1 MSFFYAENM
10 LRLVLSEKGE
20 VVMEQEKIIL
30 VGVFL
35 PNRTEEAFWNSI
47 RELRSLTS
55 TANGEIVDE
64 LIQKLERVNQ
74 ASFIG
79 SGKLLELAELVE
91 MHEADVVIFNSEL
104 SATQVR
110 NISKVVAA
118 RVIDRTQLILDIFAM
133 RAKSREGKLQVAYA
147 QYKYLLP
154 RLSGQGASLS
164 KLGGGI
170 GSRGPGESKLE
181 MDKRHI
187 REKMDDI
194 RAQLTHV
201 EKHRKR
207 IINRRNEQAIF
218 RFGLIGYTNA
228 GKSTIFNRLTHETTI
243 EEDKLFATLDPT
255 TRKIRFAGGFQ
266 ALLTDTVGFIQD
278 LPTTLIA
285 AFRSTLEETANV
297 DVLIHVVDASDSDYL
312 QHETT
317 VLALLTELE
326 MNHIPILTVYNKI
339 DQITQGFIPD
349 RPEHLLISAL
359 STTASTSLKQR
370 MIELIEKNWHYF
382 SKEIPEEQGKEL
394 AQIKQRAWITKLEYL
409 EDNKAYLVEGYQPR
423 KEPTND

>member
-1 MSFFYAENM
+1 
-10 LRLVLSEKGE
+10 
-20 VVMEQEKIIL
+20 MEREKIIL
-30 VGVFL
+30 VGVIL
-35 PNRTEEAFWNSI
+35 PNKTEEAFWNSMN
-47 RELRSLTS
+47 ELYSLVK
-55 TANGEIVDE
+55 TANGEVMDE
-64 LIQKLERVNQ
+64 LTQKLERVSQ

-110 NISKVVAA
+110 NISKVVDA
-118 RVIDRTQLILDIFAM
+118 RIIDRTQLILDIFAM
-133 RAKSREGKLQVAYA
+133 RAKSKEGKLQVAYA

-154 RLSGQGASLS
+154 RLSGQGTSLS

-187 REKMDDI
+187 REKMYDI
-194 RAQLTHV
+194 KAQLTHV

-207 IINRRNEQAIF
+207 IIDRRNTQSVF

-228 GKSTIFNRLTHETTI
+228 GKSTIFNRLTNETTL

-255 TRKIRFAGGFQ
+255 TRKIRFEGGFH

-297 DVLIHVVDASDSDYL
+297 DVLIHVVDASDPDYL

-317 VLALLTELE
+317 VIKLLQELE
-326 MNHIPILTVYNKI
+326 MNHLPTLVVYNKM
-339 DQITQGFIPD
+339 DKAPATFVPD

-359 STTASTSLKQR
+359 NPDAPKIIKQR
-370 MIELIEKNWHYF
+370 MIELIEKNWSF
-382 SKEIPEEQGKEL
+382 FTMDLSEENGKEL
-394 AQIKQRAWITKLEYL
+394 AQIGQQAWLTKLEYI
-409 EDNKAYLVEGYQPR
+409 ENEACYRIEGYRPR
-423 KEPTND
+423 KESTND

>member
-1 MSFFYAENM
+1 M
-10 LRLVLSEKGE
+10 LVER
-20 VVMEQEKIIL
+20 EKIIL

-35 PNRTEEAFWNSI
+35 PNKTEEAFWNSMK
-47 RELRSLTS
+47 ELHSLAK
-55 TANGEIVDE
+55 TANAEVMDE

-79 SGKLLELAELVE
+79 SGKLNELAALVE

-110 NISKVVAA
+110 NISAA
-118 RVIDRTQLILDIFAM
+118 VEARIIDRTQLILDIFAM

-154 RLSGQGASLS
+154 RLSGQGISLS

-187 REKMDDI
+187 REKMHDI
-194 RAQLTHV
+194 KAQLTHV
-201 EKHRKR
+201 EQHRKR
-207 IINRRNEQAIF
+207 IIERRNTQSVF

-228 GKSTIFNRLTHETTI
+228 GKSTIFNRLTNETTLQ
-243 EEDKLFATLDPT
+243 ENKLFATLDPT
-255 TRKIRFAGGFQ
+255 TRKVRFSGGFQ

-297 DVLIHVVDASDSDYL
+297 DVLIHVVDASNPDYL

-317 VLALLTELE
+317 VISLLEELE
-326 MNHIPILTVYNKI
+326 MNHLPTLVIYNKMDHAPATFVP
-339 DQITQGFIPD
+339 DQ
-349 RPEHLLISAL
+349 PESLLISAL
-359 STTASTSLKQR
+359 DQEAPDAIKQR
-370 MIELIEKNWHYF
+370 MIQLIEKNWAF
-382 SKEIPEEQGKEL
+382 FTIELSEEKGKEL
-394 AQIKQRAWITKLEYL
+394 AQIKQQAWVTKLEYI
-409 EDNKAYLVEGYQPR
+409 ESKQSYHIEGYKPR
-423 KEPTND
+423 KELNNE

>member
-1 MSFFYAENM
+1 M
-10 LRLVLSEKGE
+10 LVER
-20 VVMEQEKIIL
+20 EKIIL

-35 PNRTEEAFWNSI
+35 PNKTEEAFWNSMK
-47 RELRSLTS
+47 ELHSLAK
-55 TANGEIVDE
+55 TANAEVMDE

-79 SGKLLELAELVE
+79 SGKLDELAALVE

-110 NISKVVAA
+110 NISAA
-118 RVIDRTQLILDIFAM
+118 VEARIIDRTQLILDIFAM
-133 RAKSREGKLQVAYA
+133 CAKSREGKLQVAYA

-154 RLSGQGASLS
+154 RLSGQGISLS

-187 REKMDDI
+187 REKMHDI
-194 RAQLTHV
+194 KAQLTHV
-201 EKHRKR
+201 EQHRKR
-207 IINRRNEQAIF
+207 IIERKNTQSVF

-228 GKSTIFNRLTHETTI
+228 GKSTIFNRLTNETTLQ
-243 EEDKLFATLDPT
+243 ENKLFATLDPT
-255 TRKIRFAGGFQ
+255 TRKVRFSGGFQ

-297 DVLIHVVDASDSDYL
+297 DVLIHVVDASNPDYL

-317 VLALLTELE
+317 VISLLEELE
-326 MNHIPILTVYNKI
+326 MNHLPTLVIYNKMDHAPATFVP
-339 DQITQGFIPD
+339 DQ
-349 RPEHLLISAL
+349 PESLLISAL
-359 STTASTSLKQR
+359 DQEAPDTIKQR
-370 MIELIEKNWHYF
+370 MIQLIEKNWAF
-382 SKEIPEEQGKEL
+382 FTIELSEEKGKEL
-394 AQIKQRAWITKLEYL
+394 AQIKQQAWVTKLEYI
-409 EDNKAYLVEGYQPR
+409 ESKQSYHIEGYKPR
-423 KEPTND
+423 KELNNE

>member
-1 MSFFYAENM
+1 M
-10 LRLVLSEKGE
+10 LVER
-20 VVMEQEKIIL
+20 EKIIL

-35 PNRTEEAFWNSI
+35 PNKTEEAFWNSMK
-47 RELRSLTS
+47 ELHSLAK
-55 TANGEIVDE
+55 TANAEVMDE

-79 SGKLLELAELVE
+79 FGKLDELAALVE

-110 NISKVVAA
+110 NISAA
-118 RVIDRTQLILDIFAM
+118 VEARIIDRTQLILDIFAM
-133 RAKSREGKLQVAYA
+133 CAKSREGKLQVAYA

-154 RLSGQGASLS
+154 RLSGQGISLS

-187 REKMDDI
+187 REKMHDI
-194 RAQLTHV
+194 KAQLTHV
-201 EKHRKR
+201 EQHRKR
-207 IINRRNEQAIF
+207 IIERRNTQSVF

-228 GKSTIFNRLTHETTI
+228 GKSTIFNRLTNETTLQ
-243 EEDKLFATLDPT
+243 ENKLFATLDPT
-255 TRKIRFAGGFQ
+255 TRKVRFSGGFQ

-297 DVLIHVVDASDSDYL
+297 DVLIHVVDASNPDYL

-317 VLALLTELE
+317 VISLLEELE
-326 MNHIPILTVYNKI
+326 MNHLPTLVIYNKMDHAPAAFVP
-339 DQITQGFIPD
+339 DQ
-349 RPEHLLISAL
+349 PESLLISAL
-359 STTASTSLKQR
+359 DQEAPDTIKLR
-370 MIELIEKNWHYF
+370 MIQLIEKNWAF
-382 SKEIPEEQGKEL
+382 FTIELSEEKGKEL
-394 AQIKQRAWITKLEYL
+394 AQIKQQAWVTKLEYI
-409 EDNKAYLVEGYQPR
+409 ESKQSYHIEGYKPR
-423 KEPTND
+423 KELNNE

>member
-1 MSFFYAENM
+1 
-10 LRLVLSEKGE
+10 
-20 VVMEQEKIIL
+20 MEREKIIL
-30 VGVFL
+30 VGVIL
-35 PNRTEEAFWNSI
+35 PNKTEEAFWNSMK
-47 RELRSLTS
+47 ELHSLAKM
-55 TANGEIVDE
+55 ANAEVMDE

-79 SGKLLELAELVE
+79 SGKLNELAALVE

-110 NISKVVAA
+110 NISAA
-118 RVIDRTQLILDIFAM
+118 VEARIIDRTQLILDIFAM

-154 RLSGQGASLS
+154 RLSGQGISLS

-187 REKMDDI
+187 REKMHDI
-194 RAQLTHV
+194 KAQLTHV
-201 EKHRKR
+201 EQHRKR
-207 IINRRNEQAIF
+207 IIERRNTQSVF

-228 GKSTIFNRLTHETTI
+228 GKSTIFNRLTNETTLQ
-243 EEDKLFATLDPT
+243 ENKLFATLDPT
-255 TRKIRFAGGFQ
+255 TRKVRFSGGFQ

-297 DVLIHVVDASDSDYL
+297 DVLIHVVDASNPDYL

-317 VLALLTELE
+317 VISLLEELE
-326 MNHIPILTVYNKI
+326 MNHLPTLVIYNKMDHAPAAFVP
-339 DQITQGFIPD
+339 DQ
-349 RPEHLLISAL
+349 PESLLISAL
-359 STTASTSLKQR
+359 DQEAPDTIKQR
-370 MIELIEKNWHYF
+370 MIQLIEKNWAF
-382 SKEIPEEQGKEL
+382 FTIELSEEKGKEL
-394 AQIKQRAWITKLEYL
+394 AQIKQQAWVTKLEYI
-409 EDNKAYLVEGYQPR
+409 ESKQSYHIEGYKPR
-423 KEPTND
+423 KELNNE

>member
-1 MSFFYAENM
+1 M
-10 LRLVLSEKGE
+10 LVER
-20 VVMEQEKIIL
+20 EKIIL

-35 PNRTEEAFWNSI
+35 PNKTEEAFWNSMK
-47 RELRSLTS
+47 ELHSLAK
-55 TANGEIVDE
+55 TANAEVMDE

-79 SGKLLELAELVE
+79 SGKLDELAALVE

-110 NISKVVAA
+110 NISAA
-118 RVIDRTQLILDIFAM
+118 VEARIIDRTQLILDIFAM
-133 RAKSREGKLQVAYA
+133 CAKSREGKLQVAYA

-154 RLSGQGASLS
+154 RLSGQGISLS

-187 REKMDDI
+187 REKMHDI
-194 RAQLTHV
+194 KVQLTHV
-201 EKHRKR
+201 EQHRKR
-207 IINRRNEQAIF
+207 IIERRNTQSVF

-228 GKSTIFNRLTHETTI
+228 GKSTIFNRLTNETTLQ
-243 EEDKLFATLDPT
+243 ENKLFATLDPT
-255 TRKIRFAGGFQ
+255 TRKVRFSGGFQ

-297 DVLIHVVDASDSDYL
+297 DVLIHVVDASNPDYL

-317 VLALLTELE
+317 VISLLEELE
-326 MNHIPILTVYNKI
+326 MNHLPTLVIYNKMDHAPAAFVP
-339 DQITQGFIPD
+339 DQ
-349 RPEHLLISAL
+349 PESLLISAL
-359 STTASTSLKQR
+359 DQEAPDTIKQR
-370 MIELIEKNWHYF
+370 MIQLIEKNWAF
-382 SKEIPEEQGKEL
+382 FTIELSEEKGKEL
-394 AQIKQRAWITKLEYL
+394 AQIKQQAWVTKLEYI
-409 EDNKAYLVEGYQPR
+409 ESKQSYHIEGYKPR
-423 KEPTND
+423 KELNNE

>member
-1 MSFFYAENM
+1 
-10 LRLVLSEKGE
+10 
-20 VVMEQEKIIL
+20 MEREKIIL

-35 PNRTEEAFWNSI
+35 PNKTEEAFWNSMK
-47 RELRSLTS
+47 ELHSLAK
-55 TANGEIVDE
+55 TANAEVMDE
-64 LIQKLERVNQ
+64 LIQKLKRVNQ

-79 SGKLLELAELVE
+79 SGKLNELAALVE

-110 NISKVVAA
+110 NISAA
-118 RVIDRTQLILDIFAM
+118 VEARIIDRTQLILDIFAM

-154 RLSGQGASLS
+154 RLSGQGISLS

-187 REKMDDI
+187 REKMHDI
-194 RAQLTHV
+194 KAQLTHV
-201 EKHRKR
+201 EQHRKR
-207 IINRRNEQAIF
+207 ILERRNTQSVF

-228 GKSTIFNRLTHETTI
+228 GKSTIFNRLTNETTLQ
-243 EEDKLFATLDPT
+243 ENKLFATLDPT
-255 TRKIRFAGGFQ
+255 TRKVRFSGGFQ

-297 DVLIHVVDASDSDYL
+297 DVLIHVVDASNPDYL

-317 VLALLTELE
+317 VISLLEELE
-326 MNHIPILTVYNKI
+326 MNHLPTLVIYNKMDHAPATFVP
-339 DQITQGFIPD
+339 DQ
-349 RPEHLLISAL
+349 PESLLISAL
-359 STTASTSLKQR
+359 DQEAPDTIKQR
-370 MIELIEKNWHYF
+370 MIQLIEKNWAF
-382 SKEIPEEQGKEL
+382 FTIELSEEKGKEL
-394 AQIKQRAWITKLEYL
+394 AQIKQQAWVTKLEYI
-409 EDNKAYLVEGYQPR
+409 ESKQSYHIEGYKPR
-423 KEPTND
+423 KELNNE

>member
-1 MSFFYAENM
+1 M
-10 LRLVLSEKGE
+10 LVER
-20 VVMEQEKIIL
+20 EKIIL
-30 VGVFL
+30 VGVIL
-35 PNRTEEAFWNSI
+35 PNKTEEAFWNSMN
-47 RELRSLTS
+47 ELYRLVK
-55 TANGEIVDE
+55 TANGEVMDE
-64 LIQKLERVNQ
+64 LTQKLERVSQ

-110 NISKVVAA
+110 NISKVVDA
-118 RVIDRTQLILDIFAM
+118 RIIDRTQLILDIFAM
-133 RAKSREGKLQVAYA
+133 RAKSKEGKLQVAYA

-154 RLSGQGASLS
+154 RLSGQGTSLS

-187 REKMDDI
+187 REKMYDI
-194 RAQLTHV
+194 KAQLTHV

-207 IINRRNEQAIF
+207 IIDRRNTQSVF

-228 GKSTIFNRLTHETTI
+228 GKSTIFNRLTNETTL

-255 TRKIRFAGGFQ
+255 TRKIRFEGGFH

-297 DVLIHVVDASDSDYL
+297 DVLIHVVDASDPDYL

-317 VLALLTELE
+317 VIKLLQELE
-326 MNHIPILTVYNKI
+326 MNHLPTLVVYNKM
-339 DQITQGFIPD
+339 DKAPATFVPD
-349 RPEHLLISAL
+349 RPEHLLFSVLNPDAPKII
-359 STTASTSLKQR
+359 KQR
-370 MIELIEKNWHYF
+370 MIELIEKNWSF
-382 SKEIPEEQGKEL
+382 FTMDLSEENGKEL
-394 AQIKQRAWITKLEYL
+394 AQIGQQAWLTKLEYI
-409 EDNKAYLVEGYQPR
+409 ENEACYRIEGYRPR
-423 KEPTND
+423 KESTND

>member
-1 MSFFYAENM
+1 M
-10 LRLVLSEKGE
+10 LVER
-20 VVMEQEKIIL
+20 EKIIL

-35 PNRTEEAFWNSI
+35 PNKTEEAFWNSMK
-47 RELRSLTS
+47 ELHSLAK
-55 TANGEIVDE
+55 TANAEVMDE
-64 LIQKLERVNQ
+64 LIRKLERVNQ

-79 SGKLLELAELVE
+79 SGKLDELAALVE

-110 NISKVVAA
+110 NISAA
-118 RVIDRTQLILDIFAM
+118 VEARIIDRTQLILDIFAM
-133 RAKSREGKLQVAYA
+133 CAKSREGKLQVAYA

-154 RLSGQGASLS
+154 RLSGQGISLS

-187 REKMDDI
+187 REKMHDI
-194 RAQLTHV
+194 KAQLTHV
-201 EKHRKR
+201 EQRRKR
-207 IINRRNEQAIF
+207 IIERRNTQSVF

-228 GKSTIFNRLTHETTI
+228 GKSTIFNRLTNETTLQ
-243 EEDKLFATLDPT
+243 ENKLFATLDPT
-255 TRKIRFAGGFQ
+255 TRKVRFSGGFQ

-297 DVLIHVVDASDSDYL
+297 DVLIHVVDASNPDYL

-317 VLALLTELE
+317 VISLLEELE
-326 MNHIPILTVYNKI
+326 MNHLPTLVIYNKMDHAPATFVP
-339 DQITQGFIPD
+339 DQ
-349 RPEHLLISAL
+349 PESLLISAL
-359 STTASTSLKQR
+359 DQEAPDTIKQR
-370 MIELIEKNWHYF
+370 MIQLIEKNWAF
-382 SKEIPEEQGKEL
+382 FTIELSEEKGKEL
-394 AQIKQRAWITKLEYL
+394 AQIKQQAWVTKLEYI
-409 EDNKAYLVEGYQPR
+409 ESKQSYHIEGYKPR
-423 KEPTND
+423 KELNNE

>member
-1 MSFFYAENM
+1 M
-10 LRLVLSEKGE
+10 LVER
-20 VVMEQEKIIL
+20 EKIIL

-35 PNRTEEAFWNSI
+35 PNKTEEAFWNSMK
-47 RELRSLTS
+47 ELHSLAK
-55 TANGEIVDE
+55 TANAEVMDE

-79 SGKLLELAELVE
+79 SGKLDELAALVE

-110 NISKVVAA
+110 NISAA
-118 RVIDRTQLILDIFAM
+118 VEARIIDRTQLILDIFAM
-133 RAKSREGKLQVAYA
+133 CAKSREGKLQVAYA

-154 RLSGQGASLS
+154 RLSGQGISLS

-187 REKMDDI
+187 REKMHDI
-194 RAQLTHV
+194 KAQLTHV
-201 EKHRKR
+201 EQHRKR
-207 IINRRNEQAIF
+207 IIERRNTQSVF

-228 GKSTIFNRLTHETTI
+228 GKSTIFNRLTNETTLQ
-243 EEDKLFATLDPT
+243 ENKLFATLDPT
-255 TRKIRFAGGFQ
+255 TRKVRFSGGFQ

-297 DVLIHVVDASDSDYL
+297 DVLIHVVDASNPDYL

-317 VLALLTELE
+317 VISLLEELE
-326 MNHIPILTVYNKI
+326 MNHLPTLVIYNKMDYAPATFVP
-339 DQITQGFIPD
+339 DQ
-349 RPEHLLISAL
+349 PESLLISAL
-359 STTASTSLKQR
+359 DQEAPDTIKQR
-370 MIELIEKNWHYF
+370 MIQLIEKNWAF
-382 SKEIPEEQGKEL
+382 FTIELSEEKGKEL
-394 AQIKQRAWITKLEYL
+394 AQIKQQAWVTKLEYI
-409 EDNKAYLVEGYQPR
+409 ESKQSYHIEGYKPR
-423 KEPTND
+423 KELNNE

>member
-1 MSFFYAENM
+1 M
-10 LRLVLSEKGE
+10 LVER
-20 VVMEQEKIIL
+20 EKIIL

-35 PNRTEEAFWNSI
+35 PNKTEEAFWNSMK
-47 RELRSLTS
+47 ELHSLAK
-55 TANGEIVDE
+55 TANAEVMDE

-79 SGKLLELAELVE
+79 SGKLDELAALVE

-110 NISKVVAA
+110 NISAA
-118 RVIDRTQLILDIFAM
+118 VEARIIDRTQLILDIFAM
-133 RAKSREGKLQVAYA
+133 CAKSREGKLQVAYA

-154 RLSGQGASLS
+154 RLSGQGISLS

-187 REKMDDI
+187 REKMHDI
-194 RAQLTHV
+194 KAQLTHV
-201 EKHRKR
+201 EQHRKR
-207 IINRRNEQAIF
+207 IIERRNTQSVF

-228 GKSTIFNRLTHETTI
+228 GKSTIFNRLTNETTLQ
-243 EEDKLFATLDPT
+243 ENKLFATLDPT
-255 TRKIRFAGGFQ
+255 TRKVRFSGGFQ

-297 DVLIHVVDASDSDYL
+297 DVLIHVVDASNPDYL

-317 VLALLTELE
+317 VISLLEELE
-326 MNHIPILTVYNKI
+326 MNHLPTLVIYNKMDHAPATFVP
-339 DQITQGFIPD
+339 DQ
-349 RPEHLLISAL
+349 PESLLISAL
-359 STTASTSLKQR
+359 DQEAPNTIKQR
-370 MIELIEKNWHYF
+370 MIQLIEKNWAF
-382 SKEIPEEQGKEL
+382 FTIELSEEKGKEL
-394 AQIKQRAWITKLEYL
+394 AQIKQQAWVTKLEYI
-409 EDNKAYLVEGYQPR
+409 ESKQSYHIEGYKPR
-423 KEPTND
+423 KELNNE

>member
-1 MSFFYAENM
+1 
-10 LRLVLSEKGE
+10 
-20 VVMEQEKIIL
+20 MEREKIIL
-30 VGVFL
+30 VGVIL
-35 PNRTEEAFWNSI
+35 PNKTEEAFWNSMN
-47 RELRSLTS
+47 ELHSLAK
-55 TANGEIVDE
+55 TANGEVVDE

-79 SGKLLELAELVE
+79 SGKLEELAALVE

-110 NISKVVAA
+110 NISKAVEA
-118 RVIDRTQLILDIFAM
+118 RIIDRTQLILDIFAM
-133 RAKSREGKLQVAYA
+133 RAKSKEGKLQVAYA

-154 RLSGQGASLS
+154 RLSGQGVSLS

-187 REKMDDI
+187 REKMHDI
-194 RAQLTHV
+194 KAQLTHV
-201 EKHRKR
+201 EQHRKR
-207 IINRRNEQAIF
+207 IIERRNTQSVF

-228 GKSTIFNRLTHETTI
+228 GKSTIFNRLTNETTLQ
-243 EEDKLFATLDPT
+243 EDKLFATLDPT
-255 TRKIRFAGGFQ
+255 TRKIRFSGGFQ

-297 DVLIHVVDASDSDYL
+297 DVLIHVVDASNPDYL

-317 VLALLTELE
+317 VLSLLEELE
-326 MNHIPILTVYNKI
+326 MNHLPTLVIYNKM
-339 DQITQGFIPD
+339 DQTPATFVPD
-349 RPEHLLISAL
+349 QPENLLISAL
-359 STTASTSLKQR
+359 DQEAPDAIKQR
-370 MIELIEKNWHYF
+370 MIQLIEKNWTF
-382 SKEIPEEQGKEL
+382 FTLELSEEKGKEL
-394 AQIKQRAWITKLEYL
+394 AQIKQQAWVTKLEYI
-409 EDNKAYLVEGYQPR
+409 ESKQSYHIEGYKPR
-423 KEPTND
+423 KELNNE

>member
-1 MSFFYAENM
+1 
-10 LRLVLSEKGE
+10 
-20 VVMEQEKIIL
+20 MEREKIIL
-30 VGVFL
+30 VGVIL
-35 PNRTEEAFWNSI
+35 PNKTEEAFWNSMN
-47 RELRSLTS
+47 ELYSLVK
-55 TANGEIVDE
+55 TANGEVMDE
-64 LIQKLERVNQ
+64 LTQKLERVSQ

-110 NISKVVAA
+110 NISKVVDA
-118 RVIDRTQLILDIFAM
+118 RIIDRTQLILDIFAM
-133 RAKSREGKLQVAYA
+133 RAKSKEGKLQVAYA

-154 RLSGQGASLS
+154 RLSGQGTSLS

-187 REKMDDI
+187 REKMYDI
-194 RAQLTHV
+194 KAQLTHV

-207 IINRRNEQAIF
+207 IIDRRNTQSVF

-228 GKSTIFNRLTHETTI
+228 GKSTIFNRLTNETAL

-255 TRKIRFAGGFQ
+255 TRKIRFEGGFQ

-297 DVLIHVVDASDSDYL
+297 DVLIHVVDASDPDYL

-317 VLALLTELE
+317 VIKLLQELE
-326 MNHIPILTVYNKI
+326 MNHLPTLVVYNKM
-339 DQITQGFIPD
+339 DKAPATFVPD
-349 RPEHLLISAL
+349 CPEHLLFSAL
-359 STTASTSLKQR
+359 NPDAPKIIKQR
-370 MIELIEKNWHYF
+370 MIELIEKNWSF
-382 SKEIPEEQGKEL
+382 FTMDLSEENGKEL
-394 AQIKQRAWITKLEYL
+394 AQIGQQAWLTKLEYI
-409 EDNKAYLVEGYQPR
+409 ENEACYRIEGYRPR
-423 KEPTND
+423 KESTND

>member
-1 MSFFYAENM
+1 
-10 LRLVLSEKGE
+10 
-20 VVMEQEKIIL
+20 MEREKIIL

-35 PNRTEEAFWNSI
+35 PNKTEEAFWNSMK
-47 RELRSLTS
+47 ELHSLAK
-55 TANGEIVDE
+55 TANAEVMDE

-79 SGKLLELAELVE
+79 SGKLDELAALVE

-110 NISKVVAA
+110 NISAA
-118 RVIDRTQLILDIFAM
+118 VEARIIDRTQLILDIFAM

-154 RLSGQGASLS
+154 RLSGQGISLS

-187 REKMDDI
+187 REKMHDI
-194 RAQLTHV
+194 KAQLTHV
-201 EKHRKR
+201 EQHRKR
-207 IINRRNEQAIF
+207 IIERRNTQSVF

-228 GKSTIFNRLTHETTI
+228 GKSTIFNRLTNETTLQ
-243 EEDKLFATLDPT
+243 ENKLFATLDPT
-255 TRKIRFAGGFQ
+255 TRKVRFSGGFQ

-297 DVLIHVVDASDSDYL
+297 DVLIHVVDASNPDYL

-317 VLALLTELE
+317 VISLLEELE
-326 MNHIPILTVYNKI
+326 MNHLPTLVIYNKMDHAPAAFVP
-339 DQITQGFIPD
+339 DQ
-349 RPEHLLISAL
+349 PESLLISAL
-359 STTASTSLKQR
+359 DQEAPDTIKLR
-370 MIELIEKNWHYF
+370 MIQLIEKNWAF
-382 SKEIPEEQGKEL
+382 FTIELSEEKGKEL
-394 AQIKQRAWITKLEYL
+394 AQIKQQAWVTKLEYI
-409 EDNKAYLVEGYQPR
+409 ESKQSYHIEGYKPR
-423 KEPTND
+423 KELNNE

>member
-1 MSFFYAENM
+1 
-10 LRLVLSEKGE
+10 
-20 VVMEQEKIIL
+20 MEREKIIL
-30 VGVFL
+30 VGVIL
-35 PNRTEEAFWNSI
+35 PNKTEEAFWNSMN
-47 RELRSLTS
+47 ELYSLVK
-55 TANGEIVDE
+55 TANGEVMDE
-64 LIQKLERVNQ
+64 LTQKLERVSQ

-110 NISKVVAA
+110 NISKVVDA
-118 RVIDRTQLILDIFAM
+118 RIIDRTQLILDIFAM
-133 RAKSREGKLQVAYA
+133 RAKSKEGKLQVAYA

-154 RLSGQGASLS
+154 RLSGQGTSLS

-187 REKMDDI
+187 REKMYDI
-194 RAQLTHV
+194 KAQLTHV

-207 IINRRNEQAIF
+207 IIDRRNTQSVF

-228 GKSTIFNRLTHETTI
+228 GKSTIFNRLTNEKTL

-255 TRKIRFAGGFQ
+255 TRKIRFEGGFH

-297 DVLIHVVDASDSDYL
+297 DVLIHVVDASDPDYL

-317 VLALLTELE
+317 VIKLLQELE
-326 MNHIPILTVYNKI
+326 MNHLPTLVVYNKM
-339 DQITQGFIPD
+339 DKAPATFVPD
-349 RPEHLLISAL
+349 RPEHLLFSAL
-359 STTASTSLKQR
+359 NPDAPKIIKQR
-370 MIELIEKNWHYF
+370 MIELIEKNWSF
-382 SKEIPEEQGKEL
+382 FTMDLSEENGKEL
-394 AQIKQRAWITKLEYL
+394 AQIGQQAWLTKLEYI
-409 EDNKAYLVEGYQPR
+409 ENEECYRIEGYRPR
-423 KEPTND
+423 KESTND

>member
-1 MSFFYAENM
+1 M
-10 LRLVLSEKGE
+10 LVER
-20 VVMEQEKIIL
+20 EKIIL

-35 PNRTEEAFWNSI
+35 PNKTEEAFWNSMK
-47 RELRSLTS
+47 ELHSLAKA
-55 TANGEIVDE
+55 ANAEVMDE

-79 SGKLLELAELVE
+79 SGKLDELAALVE

-110 NISKVVAA
+110 NISAA
-118 RVIDRTQLILDIFAM
+118 VEARIIDRTQLILDIFAM
-133 RAKSREGKLQVAYA
+133 CAKSREGKLQVAYA

-154 RLSGQGASLS
+154 RLSGQGISLS

-187 REKMDDI
+187 REKMHDI
-194 RAQLTHV
+194 KAQLTHV
-201 EKHRKR
+201 EQHRKR
-207 IINRRNEQAIF
+207 IIERRNTQSVF

-228 GKSTIFNRLTHETTI
+228 GKSTIFNRLTNETTLQ
-243 EEDKLFATLDPT
+243 ENKLFATLDPT
-255 TRKIRFAGGFQ
+255 TRKVRFSGGFQ

-297 DVLIHVVDASDSDYL
+297 DVLIHVVDASNPDYL

-317 VLALLTELE
+317 VISLLEELE
-326 MNHIPILTVYNKI
+326 MNHLPTLVIYNKMDHAPATFVP
-339 DQITQGFIPD
+339 DQ
-349 RPEHLLISAL
+349 PESLLISAL
-359 STTASTSLKQR
+359 DQEAPDTIKQR
-370 MIELIEKNWHYF
+370 MIQLIEKNWAF
-382 SKEIPEEQGKEL
+382 FTIELSEEKGKEL
-394 AQIKQRAWITKLEYL
+394 AQIKQQAWVTKLEYI
-409 EDNKAYLVEGYQPR
+409 ESKQSYHIEGYKPR
-423 KEPTND
+423 KELNNE

>member
-1 MSFFYAENM
+1 M
-10 LRLVLSEKGE
+10 LVER
-20 VVMEQEKIIL
+20 EKIIL

-35 PNRTEEAFWNSI
+35 PNKTEEAFWNSMK
-47 RELRSLTS
+47 ELHSLAK
-55 TANGEIVDE
+55 TANAEVMDE
-64 LIQKLERVNQ
+64 LIQKLKRVNQ

-79 SGKLLELAELVE
+79 SGKLNELAALVE

-110 NISKVVAA
+110 NISAA
-118 RVIDRTQLILDIFAM
+118 VEARIIDRTQLILDIFAM

-154 RLSGQGASLS
+154 RLSGQGISLS

-187 REKMDDI
+187 REKMHDI
-194 RAQLTHV
+194 KAQLTHV
-201 EKHRKR
+201 EQHRKR
-207 IINRRNEQAIF
+207 ILERRNTQSVF

-228 GKSTIFNRLTHETTI
+228 GKSTIFNRLTNETTLQ
-243 EEDKLFATLDPT
+243 ENKLFATLDPT
-255 TRKIRFAGGFQ
+255 TRKVRFSGGFQ

-297 DVLIHVVDASDSDYL
+297 DVLIHVVDASNPDYL

-317 VLALLTELE
+317 VISLLEELE
-326 MNHIPILTVYNKI
+326 MNHLPTLVIYNKMDHAPATFVP
-339 DQITQGFIPD
+339 DQ
-349 RPEHLLISAL
+349 PESLLISAL
-359 STTASTSLKQR
+359 DQEAPDTIKQR
-370 MIELIEKNWHYF
+370 MIQLIEKNWAF
-382 SKEIPEEQGKEL
+382 FTIELSEEKGKEL
-394 AQIKQRAWITKLEYL
+394 AQIKQQAWVTKLEYI
-409 EDNKAYLVEGYQPR
+409 ESKQSYHIEGYKPR
-423 KEPTND
+423 KELNNE

>member
-1 MSFFYAENM
+1 M
-10 LRLVLSEKGE
+10 LVER
-20 VVMEQEKIIL
+20 EKIIL

-35 PNRTEEAFWNSI
+35 PNKTEEAFWNSMK
-47 RELRSLTS
+47 ELHSLAK
-55 TANGEIVDE
+55 TANAEVMDE

-79 SGKLLELAELVE
+79 SGKLDELAALVE

-110 NISKVVAA
+110 NISAA
-118 RVIDRTQLILDIFAM
+118 VEARIIDRTQLILDIFAM
-133 RAKSREGKLQVAYA
+133 CAKSREGKLQVAYA

-154 RLSGQGASLS
+154 RLSGQGISLS

-170 GSRGPGESKLE
+170 GSRCPGESKLE

-187 REKMDDI
+187 REKMHDI
-194 RAQLTHV
+194 KAQLTHV
-201 EKHRKR
+201 EQHRKR
-207 IINRRNEQAIF
+207 IIERRNTQSVF

-228 GKSTIFNRLTHETTI
+228 GKSTIFNRLTNETTLQ
-243 EEDKLFATLDPT
+243 ENKLFATLDPT
-255 TRKIRFAGGFQ
+255 TRKVRFSGGFQ

-297 DVLIHVVDASDSDYL
+297 DVLIHVVDASNPDYL

-317 VLALLTELE
+317 VISLLEELE
-326 MNHIPILTVYNKI
+326 MNHLPTLVIYNKMDHAPATFVP
-339 DQITQGFIPD
+339 DQ
-349 RPEHLLISAL
+349 PESLLISAL
-359 STTASTSLKQR
+359 DQEAPDTIKQR
-370 MIELIEKNWHYF
+370 MIQLIEKNWAF
-382 SKEIPEEQGKEL
+382 FTIELSEEKGKEL
-394 AQIKQRAWITKLEYL
+394 AQIKQQAWVTKLEYI
-409 EDNKAYLVEGYQPR
+409 ESKQSYHIEGYKPR
-423 KEPTND
+423 KELNNE

>member
-1 MSFFYAENM
+1 M
-10 LRLVLSEKGE
+10 LVER
-20 VVMEQEKIIL
+20 EKIIL

-35 PNRTEEAFWNSI
+35 PNKTEEAFWNSMK
-47 RELRSLTS
+47 ELHSLAK
-55 TANGEIVDE
+55 TANAEVMDE

-79 SGKLLELAELVE
+79 SGKLNELAALVE

-110 NISKVVAA
+110 NISAA
-118 RVIDRTQLILDIFAM
+118 VEARIIDRTQLILDIFAM
-133 RAKSREGKLQVAYA
+133 CAKSREGKLQVAYA

-154 RLSGQGASLS
+154 RLSGQGISLS

-187 REKMDDI
+187 REKMHDI
-194 RAQLTHV
+194 KAQLTHV
-201 EKHRKR
+201 EQHRKR
-207 IINRRNEQAIF
+207 IIERRNTQSVF

-228 GKSTIFNRLTHETTI
+228 GKSTIFNRLTNETTLQ
-243 EEDKLFATLDPT
+243 ENKLFATLDPT
-255 TRKIRFAGGFQ
+255 TRKVRFSGGFQ

-297 DVLIHVVDASDSDYL
+297 DVLIHVVDASNPDYL

-317 VLALLTELE
+317 VISLLEELE
-326 MNHIPILTVYNKI
+326 MNHLPTLVIYNKMDHAPAAFVP
-339 DQITQGFIPD
+339 DQ
-349 RPEHLLISAL
+349 PESLLISAL
-359 STTASTSLKQR
+359 DQEAPDTIKQR
-370 MIELIEKNWHYF
+370 MIQLIEKNWAF
-382 SKEIPEEQGKEL
+382 FTIELSEEKGKEL
-394 AQIKQRAWITKLEYL
+394 AQIKQQAWVTKLEYI
-409 EDNKAYLVEGYQPR
+409 ESKQSYHIEGYKPR
-423 KEPTND
+423 KELNNE

>member
-1 MSFFYAENM
+1 M
-10 LRLVLSEKGE
+10 LVER
-20 VVMEQEKIIL
+20 EKIIL
-30 VGVFL
+30 VGVIL
-35 PNRTEEAFWNSI
+35 PNKTEEAFWNSMK
-47 RELRSLTS
+47 ELHSLAK
-55 TANGEIVDE
+55 TANAEVMDE

-79 SGKLLELAELVE
+79 SGKLDELAALVE

-110 NISKVVAA
+110 NISAA
-118 RVIDRTQLILDIFAM
+118 VEARIIDRTQLILDIFAM

-154 RLSGQGASLS
+154 RLSGQGISLS

-187 REKMDDI
+187 REKMHDI
-194 RAQLTHV
+194 KAQLTHV
-201 EKHRKR
+201 EQHRKR
-207 IINRRNEQAIF
+207 IIERRNTQSVF

-228 GKSTIFNRLTHETTI
+228 GKSTIFNRLTNETTLQ
-243 EEDKLFATLDPT
+243 ENKLFATLDPT
-255 TRKIRFAGGFQ
+255 TRKVRFSGGFQ

-297 DVLIHVVDASDSDYL
+297 DVLIHVVDASNPDYL

-317 VLALLTELE
+317 VISLLEELE
-326 MNHIPILTVYNKI
+326 MNHLPTLVIYNKMDHAPAAFVP
-339 DQITQGFIPD
+339 DQ
-349 RPEHLLISAL
+349 PESLLISAL
-359 STTASTSLKQR
+359 DQEAPDTIKQR
-370 MIELIEKNWHYF
+370 MIQLIEKNWAF
-382 SKEIPEEQGKEL
+382 FTIELSEEKGKEL
-394 AQIKQRAWITKLEYL
+394 AQIKQQAWVTKLEYI
-409 EDNKAYLVEGYQPR
+409 ESKQSYHIEGYKPR
-423 KEPTND
+423 KELNNE

>member
-1 MSFFYAENM
+1 
-10 LRLVLSEKGE
+10 
-20 VVMEQEKIIL
+20 MEREKIIL

-35 PNRTEEAFWNSI
+35 PNKSEEAFWNSMK
-47 RELRSLTS
+47 ELHSLAK
-55 TANGEIVDE
+55 TANAEVMDE

-79 SGKLLELAELVE
+79 SGKLNELAALVE

-110 NISKVVAA
+110 NISAA
-118 RVIDRTQLILDIFAM
+118 VEARIIDRTQLILDIFAM

-154 RLSGQGASLS
+154 RLSGQGISLS

-187 REKMDDI
+187 REKMHDI
-194 RAQLTHV
+194 KAQLTHV
-201 EKHRKR
+201 EQHRKR
-207 IINRRNEQAIF
+207 IIERRNTQSVF

-228 GKSTIFNRLTHETTI
+228 GKSTIFNRLTNETTLQ
-243 EEDKLFATLDPT
+243 ENKLFATLDPT
-255 TRKIRFAGGFQ
+255 TRKVRFSGGFQ

-297 DVLIHVVDASDSDYL
+297 DVLIHVVDASNPDYL

-317 VLALLTELE
+317 VISLLEELE
-326 MNHIPILTVYNKI
+326 MNHLPTLVIYNKMDHAPAAFVP
-339 DQITQGFIPD
+339 DQ
-349 RPEHLLISAL
+349 PESLLISAL
-359 STTASTSLKQR
+359 DQEAPDTIKQR
-370 MIELIEKNWHYF
+370 MIQLIEKNWAF
-382 SKEIPEEQGKEL
+382 FTIELSEEKGKEL
-394 AQIKQRAWITKLEYL
+394 AQIKQQAWVTKLEYI
-409 EDNKAYLVEGYQPR
+409 ESKQSYHIEGYKPR
-423 KEPTND
+423 KELNNE

>member
-1 MSFFYAENM
+1 
-10 LRLVLSEKGE
+10 
-20 VVMEQEKIIL
+20 MEREKIIL
-30 VGVFL
+30 VGVIL
-35 PNRTEEAFWNSI
+35 PNKTEEAFWNSMN
-47 RELRSLTS
+47 ELYSLVK
-55 TANGEIVDE
+55 TANGEVMDE
-64 LIQKLERVNQ
+64 LTQKLERVSQ

-110 NISKVVAA
+110 NISKVVDA
-118 RVIDRTQLILDIFAM
+118 RIIDRTQLILDIFAM
-133 RAKSREGKLQVAYA
+133 RAKSKEGKLQVAYA

-154 RLSGQGASLS
+154 RLSGQGTSLS

-187 REKMDDI
+187 REKMYDI
-194 RAQLTHV
+194 KAQLTHV

-207 IINRRNEQAIF
+207 IIDRRNTQSVF

-228 GKSTIFNRLTHETTI
+228 GKSTIFNRLTNETTL

-255 TRKIRFAGGFQ
+255 TRKIRFKGGFH

-297 DVLIHVVDASDSDYL
+297 DVLIHVVDASDPDYL

-317 VLALLTELE
+317 VIKLLQELE
-326 MNHIPILTVYNKI
+326 MNHLPTLVVYNKM
-339 DQITQGFIPD
+339 DKAPATFVPD
-349 RPEHLLISAL
+349 RPEHLLFSAL
-359 STTASTSLKQR
+359 NPDAPKIIKQR
-370 MIELIEKNWHYF
+370 MIELIEKNWSF
-382 SKEIPEEQGKEL
+382 FTMDLSEENGKEL
-394 AQIKQRAWITKLEYL
+394 AQIGQQAWLTKLEYI
-409 EDNKAYLVEGYQPR
+409 ENEACYRIEGYRPR
-423 KEPTND
+423 KESTND

>member
-1 MSFFYAENM
+1 
-10 LRLVLSEKGE
+10 
-20 VVMEQEKIIL
+20 MEREKIIL

-35 PNRTEEAFWNSI
+35 PNKTEEAFWNSMK
-47 RELRSLTS
+47 ELHSLAK
-55 TANGEIVDE
+55 TANAEVMDE

-79 SGKLLELAELVE
+79 SGKLNELAALVE

-110 NISKVVAA
+110 NISAA
-118 RVIDRTQLILDIFAM
+118 VEARIIDRTQLILDIFAM

-154 RLSGQGASLS
+154 RLSGQGISLS

-187 REKMDDI
+187 REKMHDI
-194 RAQLTHV
+194 KAQLTHV
-201 EKHRKR
+201 EQHRKR
-207 IINRRNEQAIF
+207 IIERRNTQSVF

-228 GKSTIFNRLTHETTI
+228 GKSTIFNRLTNETTLQ
-243 EEDKLFATLDPT
+243 ENKLFATLDPT
-255 TRKIRFAGGFQ
+255 TRKVRFSGGFQ

-297 DVLIHVVDASDSDYL
+297 DVLIHVVDASNPDYL

-317 VLALLTELE
+317 VISLLEELE
-326 MNHIPILTVYNKI
+326 MNHLPTLVIYNKMDHAPATFVP
-339 DQITQGFIPD
+339 DQ
-349 RPEHLLISAL
+349 PESLLISAL
-359 STTASTSLKQR
+359 DLEAPDTIKQR
-370 MIELIEKNWHYF
+370 MIQLIEKNWAF
-382 SKEIPEEQGKEL
+382 FTIELSEEKGKEL
-394 AQIKQRAWITKLEYL
+394 AQIKQQAWVTKLEYI
-409 EDNKAYLVEGYQPR
+409 ESKQSYHIEGYKPR
-423 KEPTND
+423 KELNNE

>member
-1 MSFFYAENM
+1 
-10 LRLVLSEKGE
+10 
-20 VVMEQEKIIL
+20 MEREKIIL

-35 PNRTEEAFWNSI
+35 PNKSEEAFWNSMK
-47 RELRSLTS
+47 ELHSLAK
-55 TANGEIVDE
+55 TANAEVMDE

-79 SGKLLELAELVE
+79 SGKLNELAALVE

-110 NISKVVAA
+110 NISAA
-118 RVIDRTQLILDIFAM
+118 VEARIIDRTQLILDIFAM

-154 RLSGQGASLS
+154 RLSGQGISLS

-187 REKMDDI
+187 REKMHDI
-194 RAQLTHV
+194 KAQLTHV
-201 EKHRKR
+201 EQHRKR
-207 IINRRNEQAIF
+207 IIERRNTQSVF

-228 GKSTIFNRLTHETTI
+228 GKSTIFNRLTNETTLQ
-243 EEDKLFATLDPT
+243 ENKLFATLDPT
-255 TRKIRFAGGFQ
+255 TRKVRFSGGFQ

-297 DVLIHVVDASDSDYL
+297 DVLIHVVDASNPDYL

-317 VLALLTELE
+317 VISLLEELE
-326 MNHIPILTVYNKI
+326 MNHLPTLVIYNKMDHAPATFVP
-339 DQITQGFIPD
+339 DQ
-349 RPEHLLISAL
+349 PESLLISAL
-359 STTASTSLKQR
+359 DQEAPDTIKQR
-370 MIELIEKNWHYF
+370 MIQLIEKNWAF
-382 SKEIPEEQGKEL
+382 FTIELSEEKGKEL
-394 AQIKQRAWITKLEYL
+394 AQIKQQAWVTKLEYI
-409 EDNKAYLVEGYQPR
+409 ESKQSYHIRGIQTEKGA
-423 KEPTND
+423 K

>member
-1 MSFFYAENM
+1 M
-10 LRLVLSEKGE
+10 LVER
-20 VVMEQEKIIL
+20 EKIIL

-35 PNRTEEAFWNSI
+35 PNKTEEAFWNSMK
-47 RELRSLTS
+47 ELHSLAK
-55 TANGEIVDE
+55 TANAEVMDE

-79 SGKLLELAELVE
+79 SGKLDELAALVE

-110 NISKVVAA
+110 NISAA
-118 RVIDRTQLILDIFAM
+118 VEARIIDRTQLILDIFAM
-133 RAKSREGKLQVAYA
+133 CAKSREGKLQVAYA

-154 RLSGQGASLS
+154 RLSGQGISLS

-187 REKMDDI
+187 REKMHDI
-194 RAQLTHV
+194 KAQLTHV
-201 EKHRKR
+201 EQHRKR
-207 IINRRNEQAIF
+207 IIERRNTQSVF

-228 GKSTIFNRLTHETTI
+228 GKSTIFNRLTNETTLQ
-243 EEDKLFATLDPT
+243 ENKLFATLDPT
-255 TRKIRFAGGFQ
+255 TRKVRFSGGFQ

-278 LPTTLIA
+278 LPTTLIV

-297 DVLIHVVDASDSDYL
+297 DVLIHVVDASNPDYL

-317 VLALLTELE
+317 VISLLEELE
-326 MNHIPILTVYNKI
+326 MNHLPTLVIYNKMDHAPATFVP
-339 DQITQGFIPD
+339 DQ
-349 RPEHLLISAL
+349 PESLLISAL
-359 STTASTSLKQR
+359 DQEAPDTIKQR
-370 MIELIEKNWHYF
+370 MIQLIEKNWAF
-382 SKEIPEEQGKEL
+382 FTIELSEEKGKEL
-394 AQIKQRAWITKLEYL
+394 AQIKQQAWVTKLEYI
-409 EDNKAYLVEGYQPR
+409 ESKQSYHIEGYKPR
-423 KEPTND
+423 KELNNE

>member
-1 MSFFYAENM
+1 M
-10 LRLVLSEKGE
+10 LVER
-20 VVMEQEKIIL
+20 EKIIL

-35 PNRTEEAFWNSI
+35 PNKTEEAFWNSMK
-47 RELRSLTS
+47 ELHSLAK
-55 TANGEIVDE
+55 TANAEVMDE

-79 SGKLLELAELVE
+79 SGKLDELAALVE

-110 NISKVVAA
+110 NISAA
-118 RVIDRTQLILDIFAM
+118 VEARIIDRTQLILDIFAM
-133 RAKSREGKLQVAYA
+133 CAKSREGKLQVAYA

-154 RLSGQGASLS
+154 RLSGQGISLS

-187 REKMDDI
+187 REKMHDI
-194 RAQLTHV
+194 KAQLTHV
-201 EKHRKR
+201 EQHRKR
-207 IINRRNEQAIF
+207 IIERRNTQSVF

-228 GKSTIFNRLTHETTI
+228 GKSTIFNRLTNETTLQ
-243 EEDKLFATLDPT
+243 ENKLFATLDPT
-255 TRKIRFAGGFQ
+255 TRKVRFSGGFQ

-297 DVLIHVVDASDSDYL
+297 DVLIHVVDASNPDYL

-317 VLALLTELE
+317 VISLLEELE
-326 MNHIPILTVYNKI
+326 MNHLPTLVIYNKMDHAPAAFVP
-339 DQITQGFIPD
+339 DQ
-349 RPEHLLISAL
+349 PESLLISAL
-359 STTASTSLKQR
+359 DQEAPDTIKQR
-370 MIELIEKNWHYF
+370 MIQLIEKKWAF
-382 SKEIPEEQGKEL
+382 FTIELSEEKGKEL
-394 AQIKQRAWITKLEYL
+394 AQIKQQAWVTKLEYI
-409 EDNKAYLVEGYQPR
+409 ESKQSYHIEGYKPR
-423 KEPTND
+423 KELNNE

>member
-1 MSFFYAENM
+1 
-10 LRLVLSEKGE
+10 
-20 VVMEQEKIIL
+20 MEREKIIL

-35 PNRTEEAFWNSI
+35 PNKSEEAFWHSMK
-47 RELRSLTS
+47 ELHSLAK
-55 TANGEIVDE
+55 TANAEVMDE

-79 SGKLLELAELVE
+79 SGKLNELAALVE

-110 NISKVVAA
+110 NISAA
-118 RVIDRTQLILDIFAM
+118 VEARIIDRTQLILDIFAM

-154 RLSGQGASLS
+154 RLSGQGISLS

-187 REKMDDI
+187 REKMHDI
-194 RAQLTHV
+194 KAQLTHV
-201 EKHRKR
+201 EQHRKR
-207 IINRRNEQAIF
+207 IIERRNTQSVF

-228 GKSTIFNRLTHETTI
+228 GKSTIFNRLTNETTLQ
-243 EEDKLFATLDPT
+243 ENKLFATLDPT
-255 TRKIRFAGGFQ
+255 TRKVRFSGGFQ

-297 DVLIHVVDASDSDYL
+297 DVLIHVVDASNPDYL

-317 VLALLTELE
+317 VISLLEELE
-326 MNHIPILTVYNKI
+326 MNHLPTLVIYNKMDHAPAAFVP
-339 DQITQGFIPD
+339 DQ
-349 RPEHLLISAL
+349 PESLLISAL
-359 STTASTSLKQR
+359 DQEAPDTIKQR
-370 MIELIEKNWHYF
+370 MIQLIEKNWAF
-382 SKEIPEEQGKEL
+382 FTIELSEEKGKEL
-394 AQIKQRAWITKLEYL
+394 AQIKQQAWVTKLEYI
-409 EDNKAYLVEGYQPR
+409 ESKQSYHIEGYKPR
-423 KEPTND
+423 KELNNE

>member
-1 MSFFYAENM
+1 M
-10 LRLVLSEKGE
+10 LVER
-20 VVMEQEKIIL
+20 EKIIL
-30 VGVFL
+30 VGVIL
-35 PNRTEEAFWNSI
+35 PNKTEEAFWNSMN
-47 RELRSLTS
+47 ELYSLVK
-55 TANGEIVDE
+55 TANGEVMDE
-64 LIQKLERVNQ
+64 LTQKLERVSQ

-110 NISKVVAA
+110 NISKVVDA
-118 RVIDRTQLILDIFAM
+118 RIIDRTQLILDIFAM
-133 RAKSREGKLQVAYA
+133 RAKSKEGKLQVAYA

-154 RLSGQGASLS
+154 RLSGQGTSLS

-187 REKMDDI
+187 REKMYDI
-194 RAQLTHV
+194 KAQLTHV

-207 IINRRNEQAIF
+207 IIDRRNTQSVF

-228 GKSTIFNRLTHETTI
+228 GKSTIFNRLTNETAL

-255 TRKIRFAGGFQ
+255 TRKIRFEGGFQ

-297 DVLIHVVDASDSDYL
+297 DVLIHVVDASDPDYL

-317 VLALLTELE
+317 VIKLLQELE
-326 MNHIPILTVYNKI
+326 MNHLPTLVVYNKM
-339 DQITQGFIPD
+339 DKAPATFVPD
-349 RPEHLLISAL
+349 RPEHLLFSAL
-359 STTASTSLKQR
+359 NPDAPKIIKQR
-370 MIELIEKNWHYF
+370 MIELIEKNWSF
-382 SKEIPEEQGKEL
+382 FTMDLSEENGKEL
-394 AQIKQRAWITKLEYL
+394 AQIGQQAWLTKLEYI
-409 EDNKAYLVEGYQPR
+409 ENEACYRIEGYRPR
-423 KEPTND
+423 KESTND

>member
-1 MSFFYAENM
+1 M
-10 LRLVLSEKGE
+10 LVER
-20 VVMEQEKIIL
+20 EKIIL

-35 PNRTEEAFWNSI
+35 PNKTEEAFWNSMK
-47 RELRSLTS
+47 ELHSLAK
-55 TANGEIVDE
+55 TANAEVMDE

-79 SGKLLELAELVE
+79 SGKLDELAALVE

-110 NISKVVAA
+110 NISAA
-118 RVIDRTQLILDIFAM
+118 VEARIIDRTQLILDIFAM
-133 RAKSREGKLQVAYA
+133 CAKSREGKLQVAYA

-154 RLSGQGASLS
+154 RLSGQGISLS

-187 REKMDDI
+187 REKMHDI
-194 RAQLTHV
+194 KAQLTHV
-201 EKHRKR
+201 EQHRKR
-207 IINRRNEQAIF
+207 IIERRNTQSVF

-228 GKSTIFNRLTHETTI
+228 GKTTIFNRLTNETTLQ
-243 EEDKLFATLDPT
+243 ENKLFATLDPT
-255 TRKIRFAGGFQ
+255 TRKVRFSGGFQ

-297 DVLIHVVDASDSDYL
+297 DVLIHVVDASNPDYL

-317 VLALLTELE
+317 VISLLEELE
-326 MNHIPILTVYNKI
+326 MNHLPTLVIYNKMDHAPATFVP
-339 DQITQGFIPD
+339 DQ
-349 RPEHLLISAL
+349 PESLLISAL
-359 STTASTSLKQR
+359 DQEAPDTIKQR
-370 MIELIEKNWHYF
+370 MIQLIEKNWAF
-382 SKEIPEEQGKEL
+382 FTIELSEEKGKEL
-394 AQIKQRAWITKLEYL
+394 AQIKQQAWVTKLEYI
-409 EDNKAYLVEGYQPR
+409 ESKQSYHIEGYKPR
-423 KEPTND
+423 KELNNE

>member
-1 MSFFYAENM
+1 M
-10 LRLVLSEKGE
+10 LVER
-20 VVMEQEKIIL
+20 EKIIL

-35 PNRTEEAFWNSI
+35 PNKTEEAFWNSMK
-47 RELRSLTS
+47 ELHSLAK
-55 TANGEIVDE
+55 TANAEVMDE

-79 SGKLLELAELVE
+79 SGKLNELAALVE

-110 NISKVVAA
+110 NISAA
-118 RVIDRTQLILDIFAM
+118 VEARIIDRTQLILDIFAM

-154 RLSGQGASLS
+154 RLSGQGISLS

-187 REKMDDI
+187 REKMHDI
-194 RAQLTHV
+194 KAQLTHV
-201 EKHRKR
+201 EQRRKR
-207 IINRRNEQAIF
+207 IIERRNTQSVF

-228 GKSTIFNRLTHETTI
+228 GKSTIFNRLTNETTLQ
-243 EEDKLFATLDPT
+243 ENKLFATLDPT
-255 TRKIRFAGGFQ
+255 TRKVRFSGGFQ

-297 DVLIHVVDASDSDYL
+297 DVLIHVVDASNPDYL

-317 VLALLTELE
+317 VISLLEELE
-326 MNHIPILTVYNKI
+326 MNHLPTLVIYNKMDHAPAAFVP
-339 DQITQGFIPD
+339 DQ
-349 RPEHLLISAL
+349 PESLLISAL
-359 STTASTSLKQR
+359 DQEAPDTIKQR
-370 MIELIEKNWHYF
+370 MIQLIEKNWAF
-382 SKEIPEEQGKEL
+382 FMIELSEEKGKEL
-394 AQIKQRAWITKLEYL
+394 AQIKQQAWVTKLEYI
-409 EDNKAYLVEGYQPR
+409 ESKQSYHIEGYKPR
-423 KEPTND
+423 KELNNE

>member
-118 RVIDRTQLILDIFAM
+118 RVIDRTQLILDFL
-133 RAKSREGKLQVAYA
+133 R
-147 QYKYLLP
+147 
-154 RLSGQGASLS
+154 
-164 KLGGGI
+164 
-170 GSRGPGESKLE
+170 
-181 MDKRHI
+181 
-187 REKMDDI
+187 
-194 RAQLTHV
+194 
-201 EKHRKR
+201 
-207 IINRRNEQAIF
+207 
-218 RFGLIGYTNA
+218 
-228 GKSTIFNRLTHETTI
+228 
-243 EEDKLFATLDPT
+243 
-255 TRKIRFAGGFQ
+255 
-266 ALLTDTVGFIQD
+266 
-278 LPTTLIA
+278 
-285 AFRSTLEETANV
+285 
-297 DVLIHVVDASDSDYL
+297 
-312 QHETT
+312 
-317 VLALLTELE
+317 
-326 MNHIPILTVYNKI
+326 
-339 DQITQGFIPD
+339 
-349 RPEHLLISAL
+349 
-359 STTASTSLKQR
+359 
-370 MIELIEKNWHYF
+370 
-382 SKEIPEEQGKEL
+382 
-394 AQIKQRAWITKLEYL
+394 
-409 EDNKAYLVEGYQPR
+409 
-423 KEPTND
+423 

>member
-1 MSFFYAENM
+1 M
-10 LRLVLSEKGE
+10 LVER
-20 VVMEQEKIIL
+20 EKIIL

-35 PNRTEEAFWNSI
+35 PNKTEEAFWNSMK
-47 RELRSLTS
+47 ELHSLAK
-55 TANGEIVDE
+55 TANAEVMDE

-79 SGKLLELAELVE
+79 SGKLDELAALVE

-110 NISKVVAA
+110 NISAA
-118 RVIDRTQLILDIFAM
+118 VEARIIDRTQLILDIFAM
-133 RAKSREGKLQVAYA
+133 CAKSREGKLQVAYA

-154 RLSGQGASLS
+154 RLSGQGISLS

-187 REKMDDI
+187 REKMHDI
-194 RAQLTHV
+194 KAQLTHV
-201 EKHRKR
+201 EQHRKR
-207 IINRRNEQAIF
+207 IIERRNTQSVF

-228 GKSTIFNRLTHETTI
+228 GKSTIFNRLTNETTLQ
-243 EEDKLFATLDPT
+243 ENKLIATLDPT
-255 TRKIRFAGGFQ
+255 TRKVRFSGGFQ

-297 DVLIHVVDASDSDYL
+297 DVLIHVVDASNPDYL

-317 VLALLTELE
+317 VISLLEELE
-326 MNHIPILTVYNKI
+326 MNHLPTLVIYNKMDHAPAAFVP
-339 DQITQGFIPD
+339 DQ
-349 RPEHLLISAL
+349 PESLLISAL
-359 STTASTSLKQR
+359 DQEAPDTIKQR
-370 MIELIEKNWHYF
+370 MIQLIEKNWAF
-382 SKEIPEEQGKEL
+382 FTIELSEEKGKEL
-394 AQIKQRAWITKLEYL
+394 AQIKQQAWVTKLEYI
-409 EDNKAYLVEGYQPR
+409 ESKQSYHIEGYKPR
-423 KEPTND
+423 KELNNE

>member
-1 MSFFYAENM
+1 
-10 LRLVLSEKGE
+10 
-20 VVMEQEKIIL
+20 MEREKIIL

-35 PNRTEEAFWNSI
+35 PNKTEEAFWNSMK
-47 RELRSLTS
+47 ELHSLAK
-55 TANGEIVDE
+55 TANAEVMDE
-64 LIQKLERVNQ
+64 LIRKLERVNQ

-79 SGKLLELAELVE
+79 SGKLDELAALVE

-110 NISKVVAA
+110 NISAA
-118 RVIDRTQLILDIFAM
+118 VEARIIDRTQLILDIFAM
-133 RAKSREGKLQVAYA
+133 CAKSREGKLQVAYA

-154 RLSGQGASLS
+154 RLSGQGISLS

-187 REKMDDI
+187 REKMHDI
-194 RAQLTHV
+194 KAQLTHV
-201 EKHRKR
+201 EQRRKR
-207 IINRRNEQAIF
+207 IIERRNTQSVF

-228 GKSTIFNRLTHETTI
+228 GKSTIFNRLTNETTLQ
-243 EEDKLFATLDPT
+243 ENKLFATLDPT
-255 TRKIRFAGGFQ
+255 TRKVRFSGGFQ

-297 DVLIHVVDASDSDYL
+297 DVLIHVVDASNPDYL

-317 VLALLTELE
+317 VISLLEELE
-326 MNHIPILTVYNKI
+326 MNHLPTLVIYNKMDHAPATFVP
-339 DQITQGFIPD
+339 DQ
-349 RPEHLLISAL
+349 PESLLISAL
-359 STTASTSLKQR
+359 DQEAPDTIKQR
-370 MIELIEKNWHYF
+370 MIQLIEKNWAF
-382 SKEIPEEQGKEL
+382 FTIELSEEKGKEL
-394 AQIKQRAWITKLEYL
+394 AQIKQQAWVTKLEYI
-409 EDNKAYLVEGYQPR
+409 ESKQSYHIEGYKPR
-423 KEPTND
+423 KELNNE

>member
-1 MSFFYAENM
+1 
-10 LRLVLSEKGE
+10 
-20 VVMEQEKIIL
+20 MEREKIIL

-35 PNRTEEAFWNSI
+35 PNKTEEAFWNSMK
-47 RELRSLTS
+47 ELHSLAK
-55 TANGEIVDE
+55 TANAEVMDE

-79 SGKLLELAELVE
+79 SGKLDELAALVE

-110 NISKVVAA
+110 NISAA
-118 RVIDRTQLILDIFAM
+118 VEARIIDRTQLILDIFAM
-133 RAKSREGKLQVAYA
+133 CAKSREGKLQVAYA

-154 RLSGQGASLS
+154 RLSGQGISLS

-187 REKMDDI
+187 REKMHDI
-194 RAQLTHV
+194 KAQLTHV
-201 EKHRKR
+201 EQHRKR
-207 IINRRNEQAIF
+207 IIERRNTQSVF

-228 GKSTIFNRLTHETTI
+228 GKSTIFNRLTNETTLQ
-243 EEDKLFATLDPT
+243 ENKLFATLDPT
-255 TRKIRFAGGFQ
+255 TRKVRFSGGFQ

-297 DVLIHVVDASDSDYL
+297 DVLIHVVDASNPDYL

-317 VLALLTELE
+317 VISLLEELE
-326 MNHIPILTVYNKI
+326 MNHLPTLVIYNKMDHAPATFVP
-339 DQITQGFIPD
+339 DQ
-349 RPEHLLISAL
+349 PESLLISDLDQEAPD
-359 STTASTSLKQR
+359 TIKQR
-370 MIELIEKNWHYF
+370 MIQLIEKNWAF
-382 SKEIPEEQGKEL
+382 FTIELSEEKGKEL
-394 AQIKQRAWITKLEYL
+394 AQIKQQAWVTKLEYI
-409 EDNKAYLVEGYQPR
+409 ESKQSYHIEGYKPR
-423 KEPTND
+423 KELNNE

>member
-1 MSFFYAENM
+1 M
-10 LRLVLSEKGE
+10 LVER
-20 VVMEQEKIIL
+20 EKIIL

-35 PNRTEEAFWNSI
+35 PNKTEEAFWNSMK
-47 RELRSLTS
+47 ELHSLAK
-55 TANGEIVDE
+55 TANAEVMDE

-79 SGKLLELAELVE
+79 SGKLNELAALVE

-110 NISKVVAA
+110 NISAA
-118 RVIDRTQLILDIFAM
+118 VEARIIDRTQLILDIFAM

-154 RLSGQGASLS
+154 RLSGQGISLS

-187 REKMDDI
+187 REKMHDI
-194 RAQLTHV
+194 KAQLTHV
-201 EKHRKR
+201 EQHRKR
-207 IINRRNEQAIF
+207 ILERRNTQSVF

-228 GKSTIFNRLTHETTI
+228 GKSTIFNRLTNETTLQ
-243 EEDKLFATLDPT
+243 ENKLFATLDPT
-255 TRKIRFAGGFQ
+255 TRKVRFSGGFQ

-297 DVLIHVVDASDSDYL
+297 DVLIHVVDASNPDYL

-317 VLALLTELE
+317 VISLLEELE
-326 MNHIPILTVYNKI
+326 MNHLPTLVIYNKMDHAPAAFVP
-339 DQITQGFIPD
+339 DQ
-349 RPEHLLISAL
+349 PESLLISAL
-359 STTASTSLKQR
+359 DQEAPDTIKQR
-370 MIELIEKNWHYF
+370 MIQLIEKNWAF
-382 SKEIPEEQGKEL
+382 FTIELSEEKGKEL
-394 AQIKQRAWITKLEYL
+394 AQIKQQAWVTKLEYI
-409 EDNKAYLVEGYQPR
+409 ESKQSYHIEGYKPR
-423 KEPTND
+423 KELNNE

>member
-1 MSFFYAENM
+1 M
-10 LRLVLSEKGE
+10 LVER
-20 VVMEQEKIIL
+20 EKIIL

-35 PNRTEEAFWNSI
+35 PNKTEEAFWNSMK
-47 RELRSLTS
+47 ELHSLAK
-55 TANGEIVDE
+55 TANAEVMDE

-79 SGKLLELAELVE
+79 SGKLDELAALVE

-110 NISKVVAA
+110 NISAA
-118 RVIDRTQLILDIFAM
+118 VEARIIDRTQLILDIFAM
-133 RAKSREGKLQVAYA
+133 CAKSREGKLQVAYA

-154 RLSGQGASLS
+154 RLSGQGISLS

-187 REKMDDI
+187 REKMHDI
-194 RAQLTHV
+194 KAQLTHV
-201 EKHRKR
+201 EQHRKR
-207 IINRRNEQAIF
+207 IIERRNTQSVF

-228 GKSTIFNRLTHETTI
+228 GKSTIFNRLTNETTLQ
-243 EEDKLFATLDPT
+243 ENKLFATLDPT
-255 TRKIRFAGGFQ
+255 TRKVRFSGGFQ

-297 DVLIHVVDASDSDYL
+297 DVLIHVVDASNPDYL

-317 VLALLTELE
+317 VISLLEELE
-326 MNHIPILTVYNKI
+326 MNHLPTLVIYNKMDHAPAAFVP
-339 DQITQGFIPD
+339 DQ
-349 RPEHLLISAL
+349 PESLLISAL
-359 STTASTSLKQR
+359 DQEAPDT
-370 MIELIEKNWHYF
+370 IN
-382 SKEIPEEQGKEL
+382 
-394 AQIKQRAWITKLEYL
+394 
-409 EDNKAYLVEGYQPR
+409 
-423 KEPTND
+423 

>member
-1 MSFFYAENM
+1 M
-10 LRLVLSEKGE
+10 LVER
-20 VVMEQEKIIL
+20 EKIIL

-35 PNRTEEAFWNSI
+35 PNKTEEAFWNSMK
-47 RELRSLTS
+47 ELHSLAK
-55 TANGEIVDE
+55 TANAEVMDE

-79 SGKLLELAELVE
+79 SGKLDELAALVE

-110 NISKVVAA
+110 NISAA
-118 RVIDRTQLILDIFAM
+118 VEARIIDRTQLILDIFAM
-133 RAKSREGKLQVAYA
+133 CAKSREGKLQVAYA

-154 RLSGQGASLS
+154 RLSGQGISLS

-187 REKMDDI
+187 REKMHDI
-194 RAQLTHV
+194 KAQLTHV
-201 EKHRKR
+201 EQHRKR
-207 IINRRNEQAIF
+207 IIERRNTQSVF

-228 GKSTIFNRLTHETTI
+228 GKSTIFNRLTNETTLQ
-243 EEDKLFATLDPT
+243 ENKLFATLDPT
-255 TRKIRFAGGFQ
+255 TRKVRFSGGFQ

-297 DVLIHVVDASDSDYL
+297 DVLIHVVDASNPDYL

-317 VLALLTELE
+317 VISLLEELE
-326 MNHIPILTVYNKI
+326 MNHLPTLVIYNKMDHAPAAFVP
-339 DQITQGFIPD
+339 DQ
-349 RPEHLLISAL
+349 PESLLISAL
-359 STTASTSLKQR
+359 DQEAPDTIKLR
-370 MIELIEKNWHYF
+370 MIQLIEKNWAF
-382 SKEIPEEQGKEL
+382 FTIELSEEKGKEL
-394 AQIKQRAWITKLEYL
+394 AQIKQQAWVTKLEYI
-409 EDNKAYLVEGYQPR
+409 ESKQSYHIEGYKPR
-423 KEPTND
+423 RELNNE